1 MLLPLCLSLLWES
14 LVDTWNRHTLD
25 RVARAVVSGQRG
37 YGEQLDHLADRVA
50 ELLHSRLEAVGVPGA
65 KAVRCSSDDSRPEP
79 QLLTALL
86 ARVEKH
92 LAWQALTAGT
102 HGCAQPR

>member
-1 MLLPLCLSLLWES
+1 M
-14 LVDTWNRHTLD
+14 DTWNRHTLD
-25 RVARAVVSGQRG
+25 HVARAVISGQRG
-37 YGEQLDHLADRVA
+37 YGDQIDRLADQVA
-50 ELLHSRLEAVGVPGA
+50 ELLRSRLEAVGVPGA
-65 KAVRCSSDDSRPEP
+65 KAVPCSSGDSRLEP

-92 LAWQALTAGT
+92 LAWQALTVGT